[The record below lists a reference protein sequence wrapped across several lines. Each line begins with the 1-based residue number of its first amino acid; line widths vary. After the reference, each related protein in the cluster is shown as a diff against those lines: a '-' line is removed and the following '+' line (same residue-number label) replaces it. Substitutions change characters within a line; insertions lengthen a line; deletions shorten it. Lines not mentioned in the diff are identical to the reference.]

1 MHIAALVWPSRGEA
15 AQQACRDASGL
26 APSVRGSMGWH
37 GGRHPKA
44 GRPDR
49 ERIDVNERHELDYW
63 SKGVLLA
70 RMETQMALGG
80 IHRRRIDGVG
90 KPAGTV
96 FRLLGRGRATAAVLP
111 SRRACGRRPGSSYR
125 HERARSMWHCRR
137 PTGRNGTFHG
147 LARTAALV
155 TNRCRCSSGP
165 PGRGQRSFRRQTSR
179 PEVTNG

>member
-1 MHIAALVWPSRGEA
+1 
-15 AQQACRDASGL
+15 
-26 APSVRGSMGWH
+26 MGWH

-49 ERIDVNERHELDYW
+49 ERINVNERHELDYW

-96 FRLLGRGRATAAVLP
+96 FNTADQNLYN
-111 SRRACGRRPGSSYR
+111 GSVQI
-125 HERARSMWHCRR
+125 
-137 PTGRNGTFHG
+137 
-147 LARTAALV
+147 L
-155 TNRCRCSSGP
+155 
-165 PGRGQRSFRRQTSR
+165 RSF
-179 PEVTNG
+179 